1 MNSSATRPKTCAP
14 ETSDPV
20 PTELPDARPI
30 SAESRVLTLDGLR
43 GCAVLLILVHHG
55 VALSPLLESPVGTLR
70 SYVRASL
77 GLTFSGVDL
86 FFVLSGFLIGGILL
100 DHLNSIRSLPT
111 FYVRRALRILPLA
124 WLNIG
129 LILFLHDIDV
139 IHTVDA
145 PAPWWVYGGFLTN
158 FHLALNHG
166 WTFGPLT
173 PHWSLSIEEQ
183 FYLVFPFFLRLWP
196 RQFMAWLGPGL
207 IATALASR
215 LAVCLVTPDNLFATH
230 VLPFCRLDSLG
241 AGFTCAWLVRSTL
254 WPRLMAARHWLWF
267 ALLPTTA
274 SLAILLKDQY
284 RAPEMLN
291 TWGYTALAL
300 FYAIV
305 LLLVYQPKER
315 WLAACFTA
323 GWLRLYGRYSYFIY
337 LFQGGLSVGLVA
349 LLFHGHWHTDLVLA
363 PWEIAAVP
371 VVLLAPAALSW
382 HFLESPLLRLGHRMK
397 YTRP

>member
-1 MNSSATRPKTCAP
+1 M
-14 ETSDPV
+14 
-20 PTELPDARPI
+20 
-30 SAESRVLTLDGLR
+30 
-43 GCAVLLILVHHG
+43 
-55 VALSPLLESPVGTLR
+55 
-70 SYVRASL
+70 
-77 GLTFSGVDL
+77 DL

-100 DHLNSIRSLPT
+100 DHLNSTRSLPT

-129 LILFLHDIDV
+129 LILFLHGIDV

-183 FYLVFPFFLRLWP
+183 FYLVFPFVMRLWP
-196 RQFMAWLGPGL
+196 QKFMVWLGPGL
-207 IATALASR
+207 IATAFASR

-254 WPRLMAARHWLWF
+254 WPRLMAARHWLWL
-267 ALLPTTA
+267 ALLPTAA
-274 SLAILLKDQY
+274 SLAILLKEQY
-284 RAPEMLN
+284 RAPEMLHI
-291 TWGYTALAL
+291 WGYTAIAL

-315 WLAACFTA
+315 WLSVCFTA

-337 LFQGGLSVGLVA
+337 LFQGVLTTGLLS
-349 LLFHGHWHTDLVLA
+349 LLFHGHWNPDLTLA

-371 VVLLAPAALSW
+371 IVLLAPAAFSW
-382 HFLESPLLRLGHRMK
+382 HFFETPLLRVGHRLK
-397 YTRP
+397 YSRP